1 MMDKKTQL
9 NLVIVLMIV
18 CAVVMFVLAISHA
31 IWPPAITA
39 VGFLVTAWG
48 FHILK

>member
-1 MMDKKTQL
+1 MDKKAQL
-9 NLVIVLMIV
+9 NLVIVLMVIS
-18 CAVVMFVLAISHA
+18 AVVMFSLAAIHG

-48 FHILK
+48 FNILK